1 MSVEGPQMAMADIG
15 LRPVSNV
22 DDMPALHDLS
32 MDGGHGGEDTLT
44 EPVLQAIE
52 EGFVGNPDQGTTDQ
66 QEQEVRIESIHH
78 SITPVS

>member
-32 MDGGHGGEDTLT
+32 MDGGHGGEDPLT